1 MAVSVILV
9 SLISAES
16 GRLGWVSQNE
26 DACLLHHRS
35 VCALF
40 CFPVL
45 CGMFVCN
52 YTKHPQQCKVVIVEY
67 IIGALQFCQQ
77 QKKKKKLKDGNR
89 FFFFKVYVHRR
100 FQLKNLRE
108 TKLSFC
114 LPPPSGVFE
123 WIGHHPKDLC
133 SIGSRWDKDDM
144 NRNRGSSEWSISR
157 CFFEI
162 MYINILGTNHRCWQ
176 RKKKKILLII
186 NPVLES
192 PAQCRW
198 RSLLWW
204 SIATERQREKL

>member
-67 IIGALQFCQQ
+67 IIGAMQFCQQ
-77 QKKKKKLKDGNR
+77 QKKKVKGWKPI
-89 FFFFKVYVHRR
+89 FF
-100 FQLKNLRE
+100 
-108 TKLSFC
+108 
-114 LPPPSGVFE
+114 
-123 WIGHHPKDLC
+123 
-133 SIGSRWDKDDM
+133 
-144 NRNRGSSEWSISR
+144 
-157 CFFEI
+157 
-162 MYINILGTNHRCWQ
+162 
-176 RKKKKILLII
+176 
-186 NPVLES
+186 
-192 PAQCRW
+192 
-198 RSLLWW
+198 
-204 SIATERQREKL
+204 